1 MLITKM
7 EQNIL
12 SYSNT
17 MNGEFLTILLVEDN
31 FLNRRFA
38 KKILEKNYL
47 IIETDNAESATK
59 ILDAEKVHIVIIDIH
74 LGNDKKNGIWL
85 GQYIHEKLDI
95 PFIYLTAYG
104 LSEVSQRAIDTQP
117 ESYLTKPFK
126 EADLVLSVEIA
137 LKRYFAT
144 HPEKYNWVLVKEN
157 EFYTKLPAEAIDYFE
172 SIGNYL
178 NVVSNGKLYKCRSTI
193 KEMLTLLPARL
204 FIQTHRAFIVN
215 KRKISKFNAVS
226 VHIGELR
233 IPVSEKYAKSVM
245 QKGF

>member
-1 MLITKM
+1 VNVVRGIPRKIIWIKTGNLTTRVVA
-7 EQNIL
+7 ELLNNNI
-12 SYSNT
+12 
-17 MNGEFLTILLVEDN
+17 EPIKRFL
-31 FLNRRFA
+31 
-38 KKILEKNYL
+38 
-47 IIETDNAESATK
+47 ES
-59 ILDAEKVHIVIIDIH
+59 D
-74 LGNDKKNGIWL
+74 
-85 GQYIHEKLDI
+85 
-95 PFIYLTAYG
+95 
-104 LSEVSQRAIDTQP
+104 QP